1 MQSARRLGPQV
12 LQRSQLAV
20 LQLVPVAQRPRC
32 LHTTNSRLATVNS
45 AGLTSSQT
53 EQEAFPTLQTPGPEL
68 QQVIQPAEQMLSQQ
82 LDQQQQHA
90 AGAASPEG
98 DNGSI
103 KKKVKRNVALHVG
116 YVGTNYT
123 GVDGCIQ
130 VGPAMFSLA
139 GMYLYGRLQRLG

>member
-45 AGLTSSQT
+45 AGMTSAQT
-53 EQEAFPTLQTPGPEL
+53 EQEAIPTLQTPGPEL
-68 QQVIQPAEQMLSQQ
+68 QQVRQPADQMPNQQ
-82 LDQQQQHA
+82 SDRQQQHVT
-90 AGAASPEG
+90 GAESPEG

-123 GVDGCIQ
+123 GAAGYPP
-130 VGPAMFSLA
+130 VGLA
-139 GMYLYGRLQRLG
+139 